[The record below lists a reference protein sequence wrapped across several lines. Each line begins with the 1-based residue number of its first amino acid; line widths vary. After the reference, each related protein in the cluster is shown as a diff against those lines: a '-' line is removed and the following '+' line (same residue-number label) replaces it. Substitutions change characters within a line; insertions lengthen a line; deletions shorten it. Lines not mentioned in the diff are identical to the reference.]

1 MLNPV
6 PKNAKASRGELLI
19 IGTAIYFVFGLISA
33 AIAVMVTPIR
43 IELDLSYTQM
53 GVILG
58 SWQLVY
64 IFVALPLG
72 VAIDKMGL
80 KRALLIGALLISASA
95 VLRALSS
102 DFWSLLASV
111 GVFGI
116 GGPIVSIGLP
126 KLVATWFP
134 AGKRT
139 FPTGVYVTGTALGAA
154 VALAGTQTVLMPLFS
169 GWRGAYLA
177 MGAFG
182 LVVATWWWIRA
193 NDMPITDVAPT
204 SMTTKQIRAVL
215 ASPAV
220 LFIACVGF
228 SGFMLSHGLNNWLPQ
243 ILEAKSYDAGQS
255 GLLATVPRIG
265 GILSGLVAAHLAA
278 RLGGGIG
285 AATAVLVLCAASLA
299 AVSLNL
305 DTLALVTSLAV
316 LGVASTAIM
325 PIMTA
330 LLMEVPG
337 IGSGQ
342 MGVAAGIYFTIGEIG
357 GFGGP
362 ALLGWLLDLT
372 GSFTPG
378 LVAMVALSLATLIP
392 LWLLHRETFRQPHGA
407 VRTLRR

>member
-1 MLNPV
+1 M
-6 PKNAKASRGELLI
+6 PKKAKNSRWELLV

-95 VLRALSS
+95 LLRALST

-139 FPTGVYVTGTALGAA
+139 LPTGVYVTGTALGAA
-154 VALAGTQTVLMPLFS
+154 VALAGTQSVLMPLFA

-177 MGAFG
+177 MGAVG
-182 LVVATWWWIRA
+182 LVIATWWWIRA
-193 NDMPITDVAPT
+193 NDMQVNVAEPVG
-204 SMTTKQIRAVL
+204 MTARQIRGVL
-215 ASPAV
+215 SSPAV
-220 LFIACVGF
+220 LLIACIGF
-228 SGFMLSHGLNNWLPQ
+228 SGFMLTHGLNNWLPQ

-255 GLLATVPRIG
+255 GLLATIPRIG

-285 AATAVLVLCAASLA
+285 AATAVLALCAASLS
-299 AVSLNL
+299 AVAINIDTMTLVASL
-305 DTLALVTSLAV
+305 SV

-337 IGSGQ
+337 IRAEQ
-342 MGVAAGIYFTIGEIG
+342 MGIAAGVYFTIGEIG

-362 ALLGWLLDLT
+362 AVLGWLLDLT

-378 LVAMVALSLATLIP
+378 LVAMVALSIATLIP
-392 LWLLHRETFRQPHGA
+392 LWLLHRETFRRPQGA
-407 VRTLRR
+407 VGTLRR